1 MLYCNKV
8 KPSFDV
14 PRKVEGRV
22 LRAVAGKD
30 SETVLVVF
38 ELLAYSTY
46 LLRFHISVI
55 FIVYTSLFLVCWFC
69 RKVIIMI
76 VHFT

>member
-38 ELLAYSTY
+38 ELLARRILHIFYDFIFPSY
-46 LLRFHISVI
+46 L
-55 FIVYTSLFLVCWFC
+55 
-69 RKVIIMI
+69 
-76 VHFT
+76 